1 MLSQLISGDL
11 DLTNALLYIL
21 STLVVV
27 FLTLPIHE
35 FAHGFAAVK
44 LGDSTPKWQGRL
56 TLNPFA
62 HIDYIGSLAILLFG
76 FGWAKPVG
84 VNPRNFRNPKI
95 GMAVVALAGPLSN
108 IIMSLIALILT
119 NVFAILTLKTAEF
132 FFYLAYIFQYIAEIN
147 ASLAVFNLIPVPPL
161 DGSRILFAVLPD
173 KYYFQIMRYE
183 RYIYIILM
191 MALFAG
197 ALDIPLY
204 YLRGGLLNGLSLI
217 ADLPFNLLGIF

>member
-1 MLSQLISGDL
+1 MLSELILGKL
-11 DLTNALLYIL
+11 DLTDALLYIL

-44 LGDSTPKWQGRL
+44 LGDNTPRWQGRL

-62 HIDYIGSLAILLFG
+62 HIDYMGSLAILLFG

-84 VNPRNFRNPKI
+84 VNPRNFKNSKI
-95 GMAVVALAGPLSN
+95 GMAIVAFAGPLSN

-119 NVFAILTLKTAEF
+119 NVFAILAYETAYF
-132 FFYLAYIFQYIAEIN
+132 FVYLAYIFQYIAIIN

-173 KYYFQIMRYE
+173 KYYFQIMKYE
-183 RYIYIILM
+183 KYIYIVLM
-191 MALFAG
+191 VALFAG
-197 ALDIPLY
+197 ALDTPLY
-204 YLRGGLLNGLSLI
+204 FLRNGLLSGLGFI
-217 ADLPFNLLGIF
+217 ANLPFELLGIF